1 MRTILL
7 VDDNESLIELFS
19 LFFQEEG
26 WNVLTAPGGRE
37 CLKILEQ
44 EHPDMILLDIMMEP
58 MDGWETLHHVKENP
72 RWAKIPVAM
81 LTGKSLSQKEFDAYC
96 LLFEHYLVKPLSE
109 NKMIS
114 LSAQILDESKR
125 VQAIAVS
132 AENKGVDASVIGE
145 YLAVQHR
152 IMLKQR
158 MSASSA
164 GSDITIPWDI
174 GRDEERLKELEKIFA
189 GRGVNFS

>member
-19 LFFQEEG
+19 LFFEEEG

-72 RWAKIPVAM
+72 RWTKIPVAM
-81 LTGKSLSQKEFDAYC
+81 LTGKALSQKEFDAYG
-96 LLFEHYLVKPLSE
+96 LLFEHYLLKPLSE
-109 NKMIS
+109 TKMIS
-114 LSAQILDESKR
+114 LSAQILEDSKK
-125 VQAIAVS
+125 VQAIAES
-132 AENKGVDASVIGE
+132 AESKGVDPSVIGE
-145 YLAVQHR
+145 YLAVHHR
-152 IMLKQR
+152 IMLRQR

-164 GSDITIPWDI
+164 LSDITIPWDI
-174 GRDEERLKELEKIFA
+174 GKDGERLKELERMFA
-189 GRGVNFS
+189 ELGVILP